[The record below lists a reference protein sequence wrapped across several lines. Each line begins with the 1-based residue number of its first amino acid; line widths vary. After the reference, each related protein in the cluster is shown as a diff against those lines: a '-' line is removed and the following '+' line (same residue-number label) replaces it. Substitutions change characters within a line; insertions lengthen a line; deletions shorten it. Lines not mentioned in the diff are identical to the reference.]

1 MATIN
6 YTPGYSPIYVQYT
19 PGISGTI
26 SLTEYTFPSPILI
39 NPGNQTLYVGGTFT
53 ITQTQSHLG
62 PIIWTISS
70 SPSSSLPITGI
81 NLTTYTNYTATYT
94 VTQQFTSQPITI
106 TATDSST
113 QTTASIT
120 FNLSPTFTQI
130 LSGIGNPIG
139 CTYLNGNVYAIN
151 SSTNRFVSTNTNVN
165 TTYNTTGTSW
175 GSGPITTDGTQY
187 IYIIKTNTSRLIRYD
202 TLDTNNSTNIR
213 DTALSGFNYELRNI
227 AYYNGVIYGVYHPNP
242 RLLGVRVSDGAIVL
256 NNNFGINGP
265 EWQGIAIDSSG
276 NIYVSSQSGNLVV
289 FTTGNYTSGPQSV
302 SVTGGFSSW
311 SMSIDSVNN
320 ILYTADGSFG
330 NDNIYQIVLNTTTTA
345 TATTIASNGGGVG
358 GHFIGSVY
366 VNDGYYTNTLFIAD
380 FENGGKIYSYHN

>member
-1 MATIN
+1 MWQL
-6 YTPGYSPIYVQYT
+6 YSLVIFNTNLNEADRQILENIPLIKQPIYN
-19 PGISGTI
+19 G
-26 SLTEYTFPSPILI
+26 LTS
-39 NPGNQTLYVGGTFT
+39 QGTFT
-53 ITQTQSHLG
+53 S
-62 PIIWTISS
+62 IS
-70 SPSSSLPITGI
+70 G
-81 NLTTYTNYTATYT
+81 
-94 VTQQFTSQPITI
+94 
-106 TATDSST
+106 
-113 QTTASIT
+113 
-120 FNLSPTFTQI
+120 
-130 LSGIGNPIG
+130 LSGIGSPVG

-151 SSTNRFVSTNTNVN
+151 SSTHRYVSTNPNLN

-175 GSGPITTDGTQY
+175 PGGPITTDRSQY
-187 IYIIKTNTSRLIRYD
+187 IYIIKTSTSRLIRYD

-213 DTALSGFNYELRNI
+213 DTALSGFNYEVRNI
-227 AYYNGVIYGVYHPNP
+227 AYYNGVIYGVNHQNP

-289 FTTGNYTSGPQSV
+289 FTAGNYTSGPQSV

-366 VNDGYYTNTLFIAD
+366 VDDNYYTNTLFIAD
-380 FENGGKIYSYHN
+380 YENGGKIYSYHN